1 MNFLSAIFEYQNRLI
16 LKNLIL
22 FSVLFFAITL
32 SEAKANKQ
40 DTIPV
45 ISFRAVD
52 AITGNPVEMAHVIN
66 FTQKHGTIADM
77 LGYFKLPISVGDTIS
92 ITSLGYFGMTFFS
105 WGQYKKDSTFYT
117 IKLKPR
123 SYHLKE
129 LQFSWFKDYD
139 KFLRGV
145 SQLRIKRTKEEER
158 LENISDYFNR
168 AIRKMALVDLPKG
181 SPGIGFGKDWLQKQN
196 EMLIE
201 KLEKERKQR
210 VIERKYSAGIVS
222 ALTGL
227 AGNEVHWFMEYCALT
242 DEFLLKASDYEIQE
256 KVMDKFKGYN
266 KNKEP
271 QIVK

>member
-1 MNFLSAIFEYQNRLI
+1 M
-16 LKNLIL
+16 KNLIL
-22 FSVLFFAITL
+22 FSVLFFAISL
-32 SEAKANKQ
+32 IEAKAVRQ

-45 ISFRAVD
+45 INFRAVD
-52 AITGNPVEMAHVIN
+52 AITGTPVEMAHVIN
-66 FTQKHGTIADM
+66 LNKRVGTIADM
-77 LGYFKLPISVGDTIS
+77 LGYFKLPVTVGDTIS
-92 ITSLGYFGMTFFS
+92 ITSLGYFGITFFS

-117 IKLKPR
+117 IKLQPR

-145 SQLRIKRTKEEER
+145 SQLKIERTKEEEQ

-181 SPGIGFGKDWLQKQN
+181 TSGIGFGKDWLQKQN
-196 EMLIE
+196 EKLIE
-201 KLEKERKQR
+201 KLEKERQQR

-227 AGNEVHWFMEYCALT
+227 TGNEVHWFMEYCALT

-256 KVMDKFKGYN
+256 RVMDKFKGYN
-266 KNKEP
+266 KNKE
-271 QIVK
+271 QQVVN